1 MLTATRYTRRTI
13 SPLESPYSGSHLPRP
28 RRQGLVRRFGLVA
41 LSALA
46 IAAGAGVVVE
56 SASATAYSTAGG
68 GTCRAYGSTVTVA
81 TGPAQFSAQ
90 RTTLVKKWVRL
101 VDYFSGYTQ
110 TDWSYAGY
118 AWSSPG
124 YPASFGPAALSEAN
138 PNTRS
143 RIQAYYAF
151 YINGV
156 LVNDLVVR
164 TTSYMGSVYFSGLGW
179 QPSGLQAAC

>member
-1 MLTATRYTRRTI
+1 MLTSTHYRRR
-13 SPLESPYSGSHLPRP
+13 LP
-28 RRQGLVRRFGLVA
+28 RRQVLELVRRFGLVT

-46 IAAGAGVVVE
+46 IAAGAGVLVGN
-56 SASATAYSTAGG
+56 ASATTYSTAGG
-68 GTCRAYGSTVTVA
+68 GTCRAYGTSVTVA

-101 VDYFSGYTQ
+101 VDYFSGNTQ
-110 TDWSYAGY
+110 TDWSYVGY
-118 AWSSPG
+118 AWASAG
-124 YPASFGPAALSEAN
+124 YPASFGRDALSEGN

-156 LVNDLVVR
+156 FVNDLVVT
-164 TTSYMGSVYFSGLGW
+164 TTSYVGSVYFSGLGW
-179 QPSGLQAAC
+179 QTSGLQAAC